1 MQRGEALLVELDGSS
16 KKDVQNLRERQSD
29 GGRWLQDG
37 EDKAP
42 QLRKGHHCMSK
53 CMGKLSSGP
62 CTGGWM
68 PSGSRPV
75 PDSDES

>member
-1 MQRGEALLVELDGSS
+1 MQRGEALLVELDGSG

-42 QLRKGHHCMSK
+42 QLR
-53 CMGKLSSGP
+53 
-62 CTGGWM
+62 
-68 PSGSRPV
+68 
-75 PDSDES
+75 

>member
-37 EDKAP
+37 EGKAP
-42 QLRKGHHCMSK
+42 QLR
-53 CMGKLSSGP
+53 
-62 CTGGWM
+62 
-68 PSGSRPV
+68 
-75 PDSDES
+75 